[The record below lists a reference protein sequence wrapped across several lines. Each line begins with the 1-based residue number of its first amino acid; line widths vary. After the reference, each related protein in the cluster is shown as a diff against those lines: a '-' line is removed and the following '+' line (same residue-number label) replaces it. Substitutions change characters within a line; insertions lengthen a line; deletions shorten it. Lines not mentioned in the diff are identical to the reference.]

1 MRLLKKVCC
10 CLFTHRISKQSN
22 NKIAALENVLTEKD
36 EEAVSAKVPTPQTTT
51 SSTSRKKQKS
61 TPMDLSSYLLE
72 EKIAASNKVDVANSC
87 GFTFQWRDVTL
98 DVNKVT
104 AVINLPS
111 GVDPQ
116 KVDIKLPPEAGSNLS
131 ANVLQIKFE

>member
-1 MRLLKKVCC
+1 MVSI
-10 CLFTHRISKQSN
+10 CLFTHIISNQSHN
-22 NKIAALENVLTEKD
+22 TIAALENVLTGKD
-36 EEAVSAKVPTPQTTT
+36 IEAVKPTVPTPPTAT
-51 SSTSRKKQKS
+51 STCSRKKQKS
-61 TPMDLSSYLLE
+61 TPVDLSSDLVE
-72 EKIAASNKVDVANSC
+72 ENVTKSTKVDVVNSC
-87 GFTFQWRDVTL
+87 GFTFQWRDVTA

-104 AVINLPS
+104 AIINLPT